1 MSDLVDY
8 LRDKLEHA
16 DDVVCTCS
24 RVFVGWDNNPQQTVR
39 GRLNPNCPEHGQYTR
54 VATWTGAYGR
64 EQVEILE

>member
-1 MSDLVDY
+1 VADLVDY

-16 DDVVCTCS
+16 NDVVCTCG
-24 RVFVGWDNNPQQTVR
+24 RVYVGWDNTETVR
-39 GRLNPNCPEHGQYTR
+39 GRLNPNCPEHGSYTR

>member
-1 MSDLVDY
+1 MADLVDY

-24 RVFVGWDNNPQQTVR
+24 RRVFVGWENPPETVR
-39 GRLNPNCPEHGQYTR
+39 GRLNPACPIHGSYTR